1 MPKVPV
7 YGGPQIERQVPN
19 PTRMQTPDVSSGLQ
33 AVARGLGE
41 VSEGFDKIALRDDQT
56 KAFETE
62 AQITQEWLKWDSQAR
77 QQFRGANVDGYEA
90 AAQQWWKDSAET
102 YGKDLNPR
110 AKALASRGL
119 MGKQNQALGNVLQFT
134 STEKERHA
142 DEAAN
147 ANIASTIQFGVTSGE
162 VASAADQVRGL
173 VAAQG
178 ARKGWTTEQVQDAT
192 QRNLSNLHVAHLAK
206 LAESNAEAAQT
217 YFTQNRG
224 EISFAQQSKIEE
236 AIKGEADNQ
245 FSRKFAADVAAKPLS
260 EQLAEAGKITDPQR
274 RDKALREVKLNHALV
289 KEAEH
294 QAQQK
299 VADTVWTQYVDKGR
313 RVPEILRGAMGEANL
328 RELINFERA
337 HAARVASGAQVK
349 TDPSDLARVYDLMRD
364 DPAEFKKLRMVSLTN
379 RIAPNDIEQIARI
392 QRDMLKPDR
401 EKDVATSSQLLGTYT
416 GGWTPEKKAAFSSSF
431 YDELDRFEKEK
442 GRPANYK
449 EKREI
454 GDRLMLDG
462 EVLSGKWYADDPNK
476 KLYETTPD
484 ERQRFAPTIS
494 TGDRALIVKALQAEG
509 VAQPTD
515 EQINARFKL
524 AKGIK

>member
-7 YGGPQIERQVPN
+7 YGGPQIERQAVN

-142 DEAAN
+142 DEATN

-178 ARKGWTTEQVQDAT
+178 ARKRWTTEQVQDAT

-224 EISFAQQSKIEE
+224 EINFAQQSKIEE

-289 KEAEH
+289 KEA
-294 QAQQK
+294 QAQVESQASDNAWQM
-299 VADTVWTQYVDKGR
+299 VGKGQ
-313 RVPEILRGAMGEANL
+313 RVPEMVLAQMNGK
-328 RELINFERA
+328 ERVQLQDYLKTRA
-337 HAARVASGAQVK
+337 ERVASGAQVK

-364 DPAEFKKLRMVSLTN
+364 DPAEFKKLRMVALTN
-379 RIAPNDIEQIARI
+379 HIAPNDIEQIARI

-462 EVLSGKWYADDPNK
+462 EVMSGKWYADDPNK

>member
-289 KEAEH
+289 KEA
-294 QAQQK
+294 QAQVESQASDSAWQM
-299 VADTVWTQYVDKGR
+299 VGKGQ
-313 RVPEILRGAMGEANL
+313 RVPEMVLAQMNGK
-328 RELINFERA
+328 ERVQLQDYLKTRA
-337 HAARVASGAQVK
+337 ERVASGAQVK

-364 DPAEFKKLRMVSLTN
+364 DPAEFKKLRMVALTN
-379 RIAPNDIEQIARI
+379 HIAPNDIEQIARI

-462 EVLSGKWYADDPNK
+462 EVMSGKWYADDPNK

>member
-7 YGGPQIERQVPN
+7 YGGPQIERQAVN

-289 KEAEH
+289 KEA
-294 QAQQK
+294 QAQVESQASDNAWQM
-299 VADTVWTQYVDKGR
+299 VGKGQ
-313 RVPEILRGAMGEANL
+313 RVPEMVLAQMNGK
-328 RELINFERA
+328 ERVQLQDYLKTRA
-337 HAARVASGAQVK
+337 ERLASGAQVK
-349 TDPSDLARVYDLMRD
+349 TNPSDLARVYDLMRD
-364 DPAEFKKLRMVSLTN
+364 DPAEFKKLRMVALTN
-379 RIAPNDIEQIARI
+379 HIAPNDIEQIARI

-416 GGWTPEKKAAFSSSF
+416 GGWKPEKKAAFSSSF

-462 EVLSGKWYADDPNK
+462 EVMSGKWYANDPNK

>member
-162 VASAADQVRGL
+162 VASAADQVREL

-178 ARKGWTTEQVQDAT
+178 ARKRWTTEQVQDAT

-274 RDKALREVKLNHALV
+274 RDKTLREVKLNHALV
-289 KEAEH
+289 KEA
-294 QAQQK
+294 QAQVESQASANAWRR
-299 VADTVWTQYVDKGR
+299 VAKGQ
-313 RVPEILRGAMGEANL
+313 RVPEMVLGQLGKEDRVQL
-328 RELINFERA
+328 QDYLKTRA
-337 HAARVASGAQVK
+337 ERVASGAQVK
-349 TDPSDLARVYDLMRD
+349 TNPSDLARVYDLMRD

-379 RIAPNDIEQIARI
+379 HIAPNDIEQIARI

-416 GGWTPEKKAAFSSSF
+416 GGWNPEKKAAFSSSF

-462 EVLSGKWYADDPNK
+462 EVLSGKWYANDPNK

>member
-7 YGGPQIERQVPN
+7 YGGPQIERQAVN

-289 KEAEH
+289 KEA
-294 QAQQK
+294 QAQVESQASDNAWQM
-299 VADTVWTQYVDKGR
+299 VGKGQ
-313 RVPEILRGAMGEANL
+313 RVPEMVLAQMNGN
-328 RELINFERA
+328 ERVQLQDYLETRA
-337 HAARVASGAQVK
+337 ERLASGAQVK
-349 TDPSDLARVYDLMRD
+349 TNPSDLASVYDLMRD
-364 DPAEFKKLRMVSLTN
+364 DPAEFKKLRMVALTN
-379 RIAPNDIEQIARI
+379 HIAPNDIEQIARI

-416 GGWTPEKKAAFSSSF
+416 GGRTPEKKAAFSSSF

-462 EVLSGKWYADDPNK
+462 EVMSGKWYADDPNK

-494 TGDRALIVKALQAEG
+494 TGDRALIVKALQEEG
-509 VAQPTD
+509 VARPTD

>member
-19 PTRMQTPDVSSGLQ
+19 TTRMQTPDVSSGLQ

-90 AAQQWWKDSAET
+90 AAQQWWTQSAET

-162 VASAADQVRGL
+162 VASAANQVRGL
-173 VAAQG
+173 VVAQG

-206 LAESNAEAAQT
+206 LAESNADDAQK

-224 EISFAQQSKIEE
+224 EINFAQQSKIEE

-289 KEAEH
+289 KEA
-294 QAQQK
+294 QAQVESQASDNAWQM
-299 VADTVWTQYVDKGR
+299 VGKGQ
-313 RVPEILRGAMGEANL
+313 RVPEMVLAQMNGN
-328 RELINFERA
+328 ERVQLQDYLETRA
-337 HAARVASGAQVK
+337 ERVASGAQVK
-349 TDPSDLARVYDLMRD
+349 TNPSDLASVYDLMRD
-364 DPAEFKKLRMVSLTN
+364 DPAEFKKLRMVALTN
-379 RIAPNDIEQIARI
+379 HIAPNDIEQIARI

-462 EVLSGKWYADDPNK
+462 EVMSGKWYADDPNK

>member
-289 KEAEH
+289 KEA
-294 QAQQK
+294 QAQVESQASDSAWQM
-299 VADTVWTQYVDKGR
+299 VGKGQ
-313 RVPEILRGAMGEANL
+313 RVPEMVLAQMNGK
-328 RELINFERA
+328 ERVQLQDYLKTRA
-337 HAARVASGAQVK
+337 ERVASGAQVK

-364 DPAEFKKLRMVSLTN
+364 DPAEFKKLRMVALTN
-379 RIAPNDIEQIARI
+379 HIAPNDIEQIARI

-462 EVLSGKWYADDPNK
+462 EVMSGKWYANDPNK

>member
-19 PTRMQTPDVSSGLQ
+19 PTRMQTIDVSSGLQ

-289 KEAEH
+289 KEA
-294 QAQQK
+294 QAQVESQASDNAWQM
-299 VADTVWTQYVDKGR
+299 VGKGQ
-313 RVPEILRGAMGEANL
+313 RVPEMVLAQMNGK
-328 RELINFERA
+328 ERVQLQDYLKTRA
-337 HAARVASGAQVK
+337 ERVASGAQVK

-462 EVLSGKWYADDPNK
+462 EVMSGKWYANDPNK

>member
-7 YGGPQIERQVPN
+7 YGGPQIERQAVN

-33 AVARGLGE
+33 AVARGLGK

-289 KEAEH
+289 KEA
-294 QAQQK
+294 QAQVESQASDNAWQM
-299 VADTVWTQYVDKGR
+299 VGKGQ
-313 RVPEILRGAMGEANL
+313 RVPEMVLAQMNGK
-328 RELINFERA
+328 ERVQLQDYLKTRA
-337 HAARVASGAQVK
+337 ERVASGAQVK

-416 GGWTPEKKAAFSSSF
+416 GGWKPEKKAAFSSSF

-462 EVLSGKWYADDPNK
+462 EVMSGKWYANDPNK

>member
-33 AVARGLGE
+33 AVARGLGK

-274 RDKALREVKLNHALV
+274 RDKTLREVKLNHALV
-289 KEAEH
+289 KEA
-294 QAQQK
+294 QAQVESQASDNAWQM
-299 VADTVWTQYVDKGR
+299 VGKGQ
-313 RVPEILRGAMGEANL
+313 RVPEMVLAQMNGK
-328 RELINFERA
+328 ERVQLQDYLKTRA
-337 HAARVASGAQVK
+337 ERVAPGAQVK

-462 EVLSGKWYADDPNK
+462 EVMSGKWYANDPNK

>member
-1 MPKVPV
+1 
-7 YGGPQIERQVPN
+7 
-19 PTRMQTPDVSSGLQ
+19 
-33 AVARGLGE
+33 
-41 VSEGFDKIALRDDQT
+41 
-56 KAFETE
+56 
-62 AQITQEWLKWDSQAR
+62 
-77 QQFRGANVDGYEA
+77 
-90 AAQQWWKDSAET
+90 
-102 YGKDLNPR
+102 
-110 AKALASRGL
+110 
-119 MGKQNQALGNVLQFT
+119 
-134 STEKERHA
+134 
-142 DEAAN
+142 
-147 ANIASTIQFGVTSGE
+147 
-162 VASAADQVRGL
+162 
-173 VAAQG
+173 
-178 ARKGWTTEQVQDAT
+178 
-192 QRNLSNLHVAHLAK
+192 
-206 LAESNAEAAQT
+206 
-217 YFTQNRG
+217 
-224 EISFAQQSKIEE
+224 
-236 AIKGEADNQ
+236 
-245 FSRKFAADVAAKPLS
+245 LS
-260 EQLAEAGKITDPQR
+260 EQLAEAGKITAPQR
-274 RDKALREVKLNHALV
+274 RDQALREVKLNHALV

-299 VADTVWTQYVDKGR
+299 VADTVWTQYVDTGR

-337 HAARVASGAQVK
+337 DAARVASGAQVK
-349 TDPSDLARVYDLMRD
+349 TNPSDLASVYDLMRD
-364 DPAEFKKLRMVSLTN
+364 DPAAFKKLRMVALTN
-379 RIAPNDIEQIARI
+379 HIAPNDIEQIARI

-462 EVLSGKWYADDPNK
+462 EVMSGKWYADDPNK

>member
-7 YGGPQIERQVPN
+7 YGGPQIERQAVN

-134 STEKERHA
+134 ATEKERHA

-245 FSRKFAADVAAKPLS
+245 FSRKFAADNATKPLS
-260 EQLAEAGKITDPQR
+260 EQLAEAGKITDPQQ

-289 KEAEH
+289 KEA
-294 QAQQK
+294 QAQVESQASDNAWQM
-299 VADTVWTQYVDKGR
+299 VGKGQ
-313 RVPEILRGAMGEANL
+313 RVPEMVLAQMNGK
-328 RELINFERA
+328 ERVQLQDYLKTRA
-337 HAARVASGAQVK
+337 ERVASGAQVK
-349 TDPSDLARVYDLMRD
+349 TNPSDLARVYDLMRD
-364 DPAEFKKLRMVSLTN
+364 DPAEFKKLRMVALTN
-379 RIAPNDIEQIARI
+379 HIAPNDIEQIARI

-416 GGWTPEKKAAFSSSF
+416 GGWKPEKKAAFSSSF

-462 EVLSGKWYADDPNK
+462 EVMSGKWYANDPNK

>member
-1 MPKVPV
+1 MAKVPV

-62 AQITQEWLKWDSQAR
+62 AQITQDWLKWDAQAR

-134 STEKERHA
+134 ATEKERHA
-142 DEAAN
+142 DEATN

-162 VASAADQVRGL
+162 VAGAADQVRGL

-192 QRNLSNLHVAHLAK
+192 QRTLSNLHVAHLAK
-206 LAESNAEAAQT
+206 LAESNAEAART

-224 EISFAQQSKIEE
+224 EISFAQQDKIEG

-274 RDKALREVKLNHALV
+274 RDKAIREVKLNHALV
-289 KEAEH
+289 KEA
-294 QAQQK
+294 QAQVESQASDNAWQM
-299 VADTVWTQYVDKGR
+299 VGKGQ
-313 RVPEILRGAMGEANL
+313 RVPEMVLAQMNGK
-328 RELINFERA
+328 ERVQLQDYLKTRA
-337 HAARVASGAQVK
+337 ERLASGTQVK
-349 TDPSDLARVYDLMRD
+349 TNPSDLARVYDMMRD
-364 DPAEFKKLRMVSLTN
+364 NPAEFKKLRMVALTN
-379 RIAPNDIEQIARI
+379 HIAPNDIEQIARI

-416 GGWTPEKKAAFSSSF
+416 GGWKAEKKAAFSSSF

-442 GRPANYK
+442 ERPANYE
-449 EKREI
+449 EKRKI

-462 EVLSGKWYADDPNK
+462 EVLSGKWYANDPDK
-476 KLYETTPD
+476 KLYETTLD

-494 TGDRALIVKALQAEG
+494 TDDRALIVKALQAEG

-515 EQINARFKL
+515 EQIKARFKL

>member
-134 STEKERHA
+134 ATEKERHA

-162 VASAADQVRGL
+162 VASAAEQVRGL
-173 VAAQG
+173 VVAQG

-274 RDKALREVKLNHALV
+274 RDKALREVKLNHAMV
-289 KEAEH
+289 KEA
-294 QAQQK
+294 QAQVESQASDNAWQM
-299 VADTVWTQYVDKGR
+299 VGKGQ
-313 RVPEILRGAMGEANL
+313 RVPEMVLAQMNGK
-328 RELINFERA
+328 ERVQLQDYLKTRA
-337 HAARVASGAQVK
+337 ERLASGAQVK
-349 TDPSDLARVYDLMRD
+349 TNPSDLARVYDLMRD
-364 DPAEFKKLRMVSLTN
+364 DPAEFKKLRMVALTN
-379 RIAPNDIEQIARI
+379 HISPNDIEQIARI

-462 EVLSGKWYADDPNK
+462 EVVSGKWYANDPNK

>member
-289 KEAEH
+289 KEA
-294 QAQQK
+294 QAQVESQASDNAWQM
-299 VADTVWTQYVDKGR
+299 VGKGQ
-313 RVPEILRGAMGEANL
+313 RVPEMVLAQMNGN
-328 RELINFERA
+328 ERVQLQDYLETRA
-337 HAARVASGAQVK
+337 ERLASGAQVK
-349 TDPSDLARVYDLMRD
+349 TNPSDLASVYDLMRD
-364 DPAEFKKLRMVSLTN
+364 DPAEFKKLRMVALTN
-379 RIAPNDIEQIARI
+379 HIAPNDIEQIARI

-416 GGWTPEKKAAFSSSF
+416 GGWKPEKKAAFSSSF

-462 EVLSGKWYADDPNK
+462 EVVSGKWYANDPNK

>member
-7 YGGPQIERQVPN
+7 YGGPQIERQAVN

-162 VASAADQVRGL
+162 VASAAEQVRGL
-173 VAAQG
+173 VVAQG

-289 KEAEH
+289 KEA
-294 QAQQK
+294 QAQVESQASDNAWQM
-299 VADTVWTQYVDKGR
+299 VGKGQ
-313 RVPEILRGAMGEANL
+313 RVPEMVLAQMNGK
-328 RELINFERA
+328 ERVQLQDYLKTRA
-337 HAARVASGAQVK
+337 ERLASGAQVK
-349 TDPSDLARVYDLMRD
+349 TNPSDLASVYDLMRD
-364 DPAEFKKLRMVSLTN
+364 DPAAFKKLRMVALTN
-379 RIAPNDIEQIARI
+379 HIAPNDIEQIARI

-462 EVLSGKWYADDPNK
+462 EVMSGKWYADDPNK

>member
-7 YGGPQIERQVPN
+7 YGGPQIERQAVN

-90 AAQQWWKDSAET
+90 AAQQWWKDSADT

-162 VASAADQVRGL
+162 VASAAEQVRGL
-173 VAAQG
+173 VVAQG

-224 EISFAQQSKIEE
+224 EISFAQQGKIEE

-289 KEAEH
+289 KEA
-294 QAQQK
+294 QAQVESQASDNAWQM
-299 VADTVWTQYVDKGR
+299 VGKGQ
-313 RVPEILRGAMGEANL
+313 RVPEMVLAQMNGK
-328 RELINFERA
+328 ERVQLQDYLKTRA
-337 HAARVASGAQVK
+337 ERVASGAQVK
-349 TDPSDLARVYDLMRD
+349 TNPSDLASVYDLMRD
-364 DPAEFKKLRMVSLTN
+364 DPAAFKKLRMVALTN
-379 RIAPNDIEQIARI
+379 HIAPNDIEQIARI

-462 EVLSGKWYADDPNK
+462 EVMSGKWYADDPNK

>member
-178 ARKGWTTEQVQDAT
+178 VRKRWTTEQVQDAT

-224 EISFAQQSKIEE
+224 EISFAQQGKIEE

-260 EQLAEAGKITDPQR
+260 EQLTEAGKITDPQR

-349 TDPSDLARVYDLMRD
+349 TNPSDLARVYDLMRD
-364 DPAEFKKLRMVSLTN
+364 DPAEFKKLRMVALTN
-379 RIAPNDIEQIARI
+379 HIAPNDIEQIARI

-416 GGWTPEKKAAFSSSF
+416 GGWKPEKKAAFSSSF

-462 EVLSGKWYADDPNK
+462 EVMSGKWYVNDPNK